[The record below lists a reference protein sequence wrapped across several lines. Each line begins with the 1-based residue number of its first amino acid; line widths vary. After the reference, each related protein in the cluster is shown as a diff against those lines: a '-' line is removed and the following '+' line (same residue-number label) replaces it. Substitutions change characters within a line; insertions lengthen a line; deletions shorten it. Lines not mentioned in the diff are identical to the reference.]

1 MEKIKMWAK
10 ENPKMAVVVVI
21 IVIAVIASIAGGNT

>member
-10 ENPKMAVVVVI
+10 ETPKMAVVVVI